1 MDKDAG
7 EEARALTR
15 RPMMHSVIAR
25 QAGGPEVLELAER
38 ARPVPGPGQLL
49 IKVAAAGVNFID
61 TYKRGGIYK
70 VQRPF
75 TPGSEA
81 SGTVE
86 EVGEGV
92 TGFSPGDRVATAEG
106 IDCYAEFALVDE
118 DKALPVPHGLDD
130 FTAAALPLQGMT
142 AHYLINSSF
151 RVEPGHNVLVHAGA
165 GGVGLLMIQLL
176 KAKGAR
182 VFTTV
187 STAGKEQL
195 AREAGAD
202 HVLRY
207 DGFAAKVR
215 ELTDGTGA
223 DVVYDGVGKDTFDGS
238 LAALRI
244 RGMLVLFGAASGPVP
259 PVDPQRLNAGGSLYL
274 TRPTL
279 GHYLLNAQE
288 RRWRADEI
296 FGAAADGTL
305 KVRIGARYP
314 LAEAAQAHADLE
326 QRRTTGKVILVP

>member
-1 MDKDAG
+1 M
-7 EEARALTR
+7 RAIL
-15 RPMMHSVIAR
+15 AR
-25 QAGGPEVLELAER
+25 QAGGPEVLELAET

-61 TYKRGGIYK
+61 TYKRSGIYK
-70 VQRPF
+70 VQYPF

-92 TGFSPGDRVATAEG
+92 TGFSPGDRIATAEG

-118 DKALPVPHGLDD
+118 DKALPVPAGLDD
-130 FTAAALPLQGMT
+130 FTAAALPLQGIT

-182 VFTTV
+182 VLTTV
-187 STAGKEQL
+187 STAEKEQL

-202 HVLRY
+202 QVLRY
-207 DGFAAKVR
+207 DGFADRVR

-238 LAALRI
+238 LAALRV

-274 TRPTL
+274 TRPTI
-279 GHYLLNAQE
+279 GHFLRDAQE
-288 RRWRADEI
+288 RRWRSDEI
-296 FGAAADGTL
+296 FAAAANGSL
-305 KVRIGARYP
+305 KVRIGARYS
-314 LAEAAQAHADLE
+314 LAEAGRAHADLE
-326 QRRTTGKVILVP
+326 QRRTTGKVILLP